1 MGNTRKR
8 RWVLLG
14 LTLAL
19 GLGVLISGY
28 LGKYPIAFHQY
39 LEAISGF
46 FKDTTTPA
54 TMRIQTILMNVRWPR
69 IILAV
74 LIGAGTSVAGATYQ
88 ALFQNPMVSQD
99 ILGASQGAAFGAAL
113 GLFLQQSYEIVVSWS
128 FVFGLLA
135 VSVVLFLNRIIP
147 GNRSRLN
154 MILIGMIVSALF
166 SSAVSFL
173 KLIGDPTNTL
183 PAITYW
189 LMGSLSGIKM
199 QDVYYAAPLLLGGM
213 LPIMLLRW
221 RLNVVA
227 LGNEEALSLGINVAV
242 LRSILIVAAT
252 LVTATAVS
260 VSGMIGWVGLVVPHF
275 ARLLLGNNYRYT
287 MWATALGGGLF
298 LLIVDDFARLLTTS
312 EIPIGILT
320 SVVGAPVF
328 LILIAQNNRPTGGY

>member
-1 MGNTRKR
+1 
-8 RWVLLG
+8 
-14 LTLAL
+14 
-19 GLGVLISGY
+19 
-28 LGKYPIAFHQY
+28 
-39 LEAISGF
+39 
-46 FKDTTTPA
+46 
-54 TMRIQTILMNVRWPR
+54 
-69 IILAV
+69 
-74 LIGAGTSVAGATYQ
+74 
-88 ALFQNPMVSQD
+88 
-99 ILGASQGAAFGAAL
+99 
-113 GLFLQQSYEIVVSWS
+113 
-128 FVFGLLA
+128 
-135 VSVVLFLNRIIP
+135 
-147 GNRSRLN
+147 
-154 MILIGMIVSALF
+154 
-166 SSAVSFL
+166 
-173 KLIGDPTNTL
+173 
-183 PAITYW
+183 
-189 LMGSLSGIKM
+189 MGSLSGIKM

-227 LGNEEALSLGINVAV
+227 LGNEEALSLGINVSV